1 MTIETVNH
9 AAEQAAAQ
17 YQTIVDLLVA
27 VDMDWE
33 RYDELLDRAEENRAT
48 CRAYAEKMED
58 WQSNADAAEE
68 LSELSEMED
77 IALAADVTSEDEAR
91 ERIIENALEVT
102 VRSDWTAPGETL
114 TPSEFCILLC
124 TGGPAVRIVGELN
137 SYGEPCRAWI
147 EYQDW
152 GTPWTQWF
160 DADQDVLV
168 RYASFFYF
176 GA

>member
-1 MTIETVNH
+1 MTIETVSH
-9 AAEQAAAQ
+9 AAEQASAQ
-17 YQTIVDLLVA
+17 YQTIVDLLAA
-27 VDMDWE
+27 VGMDWA
-33 RYDELLDRAEENRAT
+33 RYDELLEQDI
-48 CRAYAEKMED
+48 
-58 WQSNADAAEE
+58 ADMSSDEWDE
-68 LSELSEMED
+68 RSTMED

-114 TPSEFCILLC
+114 TPSEFCVLLC
-124 TGGPAVRIVGELN
+124 TGGPAVRIVGDLD